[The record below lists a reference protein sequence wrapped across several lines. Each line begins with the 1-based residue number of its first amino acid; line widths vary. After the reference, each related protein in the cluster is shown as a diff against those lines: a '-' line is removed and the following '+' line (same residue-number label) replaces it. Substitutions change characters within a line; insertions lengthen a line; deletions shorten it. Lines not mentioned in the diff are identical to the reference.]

1 MATRTTKKAAV
12 EATEVKGAKAAA
24 VVETAETTE
33 KKAAPKKA
41 AAAKKE
47 TAVKEAAP
55 VKKEAAVK
63 EAAPAKKEAAVKE
76 AAPAKKETA
85 QKGAA
90 HTEPEVSVVFE
101 CGGKQ
106 IVAKDVLA
114 KAMDAFRAAHADVEI
129 KEMKLYV
136 NAEDSCAYIVVNGEE
151 YPDDKVYIM

>member
-24 VVETAETTE
+24 VVETAETPE

-55 VKKEAAVK
+55 V
-63 EAAPAKKEAAVKE
+63 KKEAAVKE

-151 YPDDKVYIM
+151 YPDDKVDIM

>member
-63 EAAPAKKEAAVKE
+63 EAAPAK
-76 AAPAKKETA
+76 
-85 QKGAA
+85 KGAA

-151 YPDDKVYIM
+151 YPDDKVDIM

>member
-47 TAVKEAAP
+47 T
-55 VKKEAAVK
+55 AVK

-151 YPDDKVYIM
+151 YPDDKVDIM

>member
-1 MATRTTKKAAV
+1 M
-12 EATEVKGAKAAA
+12 
-24 VVETAETTE
+24 
-33 KKAAPKKA
+33 
-41 AAAKKE
+41 
-47 TAVKEAAP
+47 
-55 VKKEAAVK
+55 KKEAAVK

-151 YPDDKVYIM
+151 YPDDKVDIM

>member
-55 VKKEAAVK
+55 V
-63 EAAPAKKEAAVKE
+63 KKEAAVKE

-151 YPDDKVYIM
+151 YPDDKVDIM